1 MAKDLNKALEAVE
14 MTYGQIKQIADDM
27 VAAPFAEVNRL
38 YEEVSLR
45 VDMLSIEALRE
56 YLLKL
61 QLAAFGL
68 SEMRDRA
75 GAKATCAE
83 AVRKEAYAV
92 SYANQEGTAA
102 AKDSA
107 TTLAIAENIVAQ
119 CLYDLVAALVK
130 TKLDSTHRLID
141 TLKSILMSRMQ
152 EAKMSNSML
161 D

>member
-1 MAKDLNKALEAVE
+1 MTKDLTKALETVE
-14 MTYGQIKQIADDM
+14 MTYGQIKEIADDM
-27 VAAPFAEVNRL
+27 LTEPFAEVNRL
-38 YEEVSLR
+38 YSEVSSR
-45 VDMLSIEALRE
+45 IDTLSVEALRD
-56 YLLKL
+56 YLLRL

-68 SEMRDRA
+68 SELRDRS

-83 AVRKEAYAV
+83 AVKKEAYAIT
-92 SYANQEGTAA
+92 YAELEGTAA

-107 TTLAIAENIVAQ
+107 ATLAVSENIVAQ

-141 TLKSILMSRMQ
+141 TMKSILMSRMQ
-152 EAKMSNSML
+152 EAKLSNSIM

>member
-1 MAKDLNKALEAVE
+1 MENVKRIYVE
-14 MTYGQIKQIADDM
+14 K
-27 VAAPFAEVNRL
+27 
-38 YEEVSLR
+38 
-45 VDMLSIEALRE
+45 
-56 YLLKL
+56 
-61 QLAAFGL
+61 
-68 SEMRDRA
+68 
-75 GAKATCAE
+75 
-83 AVRKEAYAV
+83 KEAYAV
-92 SYANQEGTAA
+92 NYASQEVTDA

-152 EAKMSNSML
+152 EAKLANSMT

>member
-14 MTYGQIKQIADDM
+14 MTYSQIKQIADDM
-27 VAAPFAEVNRL
+27 VSAPFEEVNRL

-45 VDMLSIEALRE
+45 VDILSIEALRD

-68 SEMRDRA
+68 SEMRDRS
-75 GAKATCAE
+75 GAKAICAE

-92 SYANQEGTAA
+92 NYMSQEGTAA
-102 AKDSA
+102 SKDSA

-119 CLYDLVAALVK
+119 CLYDLVASLVK

-141 TLKSILMSRMQ
+141 TMKSILMSRMQ

>member
-14 MTYGQIKQIADDM
+14 MTYSQIKQIADDM
-27 VAAPFAEVNRL
+27 VSAPFEEVNRL

-45 VDMLSIEALRE
+45 VDTLSIEALRD

-68 SEMRDRA
+68 SEMRDRS
-75 GAKATCAE
+75 GAKAICAE

-92 SYANQEGTAA
+92 NYMSQEGTAA
-102 AKDSA
+102 SKDSA

-119 CLYDLVAALVK
+119 CLYDLVASLVK

-141 TLKSILMSRMQ
+141 TMKSILMSRMQ

>member
-1 MAKDLNKALEAVE
+1 MTKDLTKALEAVE
-14 MTYGQIKQIADDM
+14 MTYGQIREIADDM
-27 VAAPFAEVNRL
+27 LAEPFAEVNRL
-38 YEEVSLR
+38 YSEVSSR
-45 VDMLSIEALRE
+45 VDTLSVEALRD
-56 YLLKL
+56 YLLRL

-68 SEMRDRA
+68 SELRDRS

-83 AVRKEAYAV
+83 AVRKEAYAIT
-92 SYANQEGTAA
+92 YAELEGTAA

-107 TTLAIAENIVAQ
+107 ATLAVSEKIVAQ

-141 TLKSILMSRMQ
+141 TMKSILMSRMQ
-152 EAKMSNSML
+152 EAKLSNSIM

>member
-27 VAAPFAEVNRL
+27 LAAPFEEVNRL
-38 YEEVSLR
+38 YGDVSTY
-45 VDMLSIEALRE
+45 VDSLSIEALRD
-56 YLLKL
+56 YLLRL

-68 SEMRDRA
+68 SELRDRS

-83 AVRKEAYAV
+83 AVRKEAYAI
-92 SYANQEGTAA
+92 SYASQDGTAA

-107 TTLAIAENIVAQ
+107 ATLAVAENIVAQ
-119 CLYDLVAALVK
+119 CLYDLVASLVK
-130 TKLDSTHRLID
+130 TKLDATHRLID
-141 TLKSILMSRMQ
+141 TMKSILMSRMQ
-152 EAKMSNSML
+152 EAKLSNTLL

>member
-1 MAKDLNKALEAVE
+1 MTKDLTKALEAVE
-14 MTYGQIKQIADDM
+14 MTYGQIREIADDM
-27 VAAPFAEVNRL
+27 LAEPFAEVNRL
-38 YEEVSLR
+38 YSEVSSR
-45 VDMLSIEALRE
+45 VDTLSVEALRD
-56 YLLKL
+56 YLLRL

-68 SEMRDRA
+68 SELRDRS

-83 AVRKEAYAV
+83 AVRKEAYAIT
-92 SYANQEGTAA
+92 YAELEGTAA

-107 TTLAIAENIVAQ
+107 ATLAVSENIVAQ

-141 TLKSILMSRMQ
+141 TMKSILMSRMQ
-152 EAKMSNSML
+152 EAKLSNSIM

>member
-27 VAAPFAEVNRL
+27 LAAPFEEVNRL
-38 YEEVSLR
+38 YGDVSTY
-45 VDMLSIEALRE
+45 VDSLSIDALRD
-56 YLLKL
+56 YLLRL

-68 SEMRDRA
+68 SELRDRS

-83 AVRKEAYAV
+83 AVRKEAYAI
-92 SYANQEGTAA
+92 SYASQDGTAA

-107 TTLAIAENIVAQ
+107 ATLAVAENIVAQ
-119 CLYDLVAALVK
+119 CLYDLVASLVK
-130 TKLDSTHRLID
+130 TKLDATHRLID
-141 TLKSILMSRMQ
+141 TMKSILMSRMQ
-152 EAKMSNSML
+152 EAKLSNNLL

>member
-27 VAAPFAEVNRL
+27 LAEPFEEVNRL
-38 YEEVSLR
+38 YGDVSTY
-45 VDMLSIEALRE
+45 VDSLSVEALRD
-56 YLLKL
+56 YLLRL

-68 SEMRDRA
+68 SELRDRS

-92 SYANQEGTAA
+92 SYASQEGTAA

-107 TTLAIAENIVAQ
+107 ATLAVAENIVAQ

-130 TKLDSTHRLID
+130 TKLDATHRLID
-141 TLKSILMSRMQ
+141 TMKSILMSRMQ
-152 EAKMSNSML
+152 EAKLSNNLL

>member
-27 VAAPFAEVNRL
+27 VAAPFAEVN
-38 YEEVSLR
+38 R

-92 SYANQEGTAA
+92 SYASQEGTAA

-107 TTLAIAENIVAQ
+107 TTLAIAANIVAQ

>member
-27 VAAPFAEVNRL
+27 LAAPFEEVNRL
-38 YEEVSLR
+38 YGDVSTY
-45 VDMLSIEALRE
+45 VDSLSVEALRD
-56 YLLKL
+56 YLLRL

-68 SEMRDRA
+68 SELRDRS

-92 SYANQEGTAA
+92 SYASQEGTAA

-107 TTLAIAENIVAQ
+107 ATLAVAENIVAQ

-130 TKLDSTHRLID
+130 TKLDATHRLID
-141 TLKSILMSRMQ
+141 TMKSILMSRMQ
-152 EAKMSNSML
+152 EAKLSNNLL

>member
-1 MAKDLNKALEAVE
+1 MTKDLTKALEAVE

-27 VAAPFAEVNRL
+27 LSEPFAEVNRL
-38 YEEVSLR
+38 YSEVSSYVDSLSVESLR
-45 VDMLSIEALRE
+45 D
-56 YLLKL
+56 YLLRL

-68 SEMRDRA
+68 SELRDRS

-83 AVRKEAYAV
+83 AIKREAYAV
-92 SYANQEGTAA
+92 SYSGQEGTAA

-107 TTLAIAENIVAQ
+107 ATLAIAENIVAQ

-141 TLKSILMSRMQ
+141 TMKSILMSRMQ
-152 EAKMSNSML
+152 EAKLNNSIM

>member
-45 VDMLSIEALRE
+45 VDILSIEALRD

-92 SYANQEGTAA
+92 SYSSQDGTAA

-107 TTLAIAENIVAQ
+107 ATLEIAENIVAQ
-119 CLYDLVAALVK
+119 CLYDLIAALVK

-141 TLKSILMSRMQ
+141 TMKSILMSRMQ

>member
-1 MAKDLNKALEAVE
+1 MLTE
-14 MTYGQIKQIADDM
+14 
-27 VAAPFAEVNRL
+27 PFAEVNRL
-38 YEEVSLR
+38 YSEVSSR
-45 VDMLSIEALRE
+45 IDTLSVEALRD
-56 YLLKL
+56 YLLRL

-68 SEMRDRA
+68 SELRDRS

-83 AVRKEAYAV
+83 AVKKEAYAIT
-92 SYANQEGTAA
+92 YAELEGTAA

-107 TTLAIAENIVAQ
+107 ATLAVSENIVAQ

-141 TLKSILMSRMQ
+141 TMKSILMSRMQ
-152 EAKMSNSML
+152 EAKLSNSIM

>member
-1 MAKDLNKALEAVE
+1 MTKDLTKALETVE

-27 VAAPFAEVNRL
+27 LAEPFAEVNKL
-38 YEEVSLR
+38 YNEVSAY
-45 VDMLSIEALRE
+45 VDSLSIDALRD
-56 YLLKL
+56 YLLRL

-68 SEMRDRA
+68 SELRDRS

-83 AVRKEAYAV
+83 AVRKEAYAIN
-92 SYANQEGTAA
+92 YAELEGTAA

-107 TTLAIAENIVAQ
+107 ATLAIAENIVAQ

-141 TLKSILMSRMQ
+141 TMKSILMSRMQ
-152 EAKMSNSML
+152 EAKLANSIV

>member
-1 MAKDLNKALEAVE
+1 MTKDLNKALEAVE

-27 VAAPFAEVNRL
+27 LAVPFEEVNRL
-38 YEEVSLR
+38 YGDVSTY
-45 VDMLSIEALRE
+45 VDSLSIEALRD
-56 YLLKL
+56 YLLRL

-68 SEMRDRA
+68 SELRDRS

-92 SYANQEGTAA
+92 SYASQEGTAA

-107 TTLAIAENIVAQ
+107 ATLAVAENIVAQ
-119 CLYDLVAALVK
+119 CLYDLVASLVK
-130 TKLDSTHRLID
+130 TKLDATHRLID
-141 TLKSILMSRMQ
+141 TMKSILMSRMQ
-152 EAKMSNSML
+152 EAKLSNNLL